1 MKNSAASNGQSR
13 LDVMRAALR
22 GEWNDIINFYNL
34 HQVESSSNNI
44 DIEDDNNNVLVSN
57 NIDMEDDHSKVLVNN
72 LTGDT
77 ILHLCAQCRQTH
89 VMKQLLRILPAAKVL
104 LLMTNRKGNTVL
116 HEAAKT
122 GIVEM
127 ATLILKKELDGG
139 GDQVLIS
146 VPNLNGETP
155 IYWAAMYG
163 HKDMLLFLNTT
174 ASRREITSTS
184 TSMVGPLTTRT
195 DGSTILHAAVLAKAY
210 DVAMEILE
218 IYPDLASDRNAD
230 GATAS
235 HILALSPS
243 SFKSGTMYS
252 QQYLGATPIVLAQ
265 YAAAII
271 YSFIEIEN
279 YETSNAVVRR
289 TLQQGSSLKEKF
301 NHYFRSLCKGLPV
314 LQLIYNV
321 KLKHAY
327 AIQLLKKLL
336 EKDHGQWTINYDD
349 PTHGLDD
356 KYNDLENR
364 RPLPTIT
371 TRVTTY
377 KVREKP
383 LILATKLG
391 IVEMF
396 KEIIKAYPESI
407 EFCDEEAG
415 RNLLHLAAEYRHE
428 RLIEFLKSSST
439 NSKRNLDI
447 LVVGI
452 DRDGN
457 TPLHAAAKLGKHK
470 PWHIRGAAQW
480 MQWECVWFQRVRR
493 MLPPHMLTIKNSN
506 NQYAYQVFTETHSN
520 LREQAERWLKE
531 GSNNCMLISAL
542 IATVMFASAFTTPGG
557 NDSQSGRPVLLRNQD
572 FTLFLHYV
580 GLSLFF
586 SLVALGLFLT
596 IHAAPFNEDDFFF
609 RMPLRIVFAITA
621 LFNSVTF
628 TVYAFFQTWFLITGW
643 TFRLGLLLFDMGLST
658 LAVLFYAE
666 LYVDIIVGFIRY
678 LIDILFI

>member
-1 MKNSAASNGQSR
+1 
-13 LDVMRAALR
+13 
-22 GEWNDIINFYNL
+22 
-34 HQVESSSNNI
+34 
-44 DIEDDNNNVLVSN
+44 
-57 NIDMEDDHSKVLVNN
+57 
-72 LTGDT
+72 
-77 ILHLCAQCRQTH
+77 
-89 VMKQLLRILPAAKVL
+89 
-104 LLMTNRKGNTVL
+104 
-116 HEAAKT
+116 
-122 GIVEM
+122 
-127 ATLILKKELDGG
+127 
-139 GDQVLIS
+139 
-146 VPNLNGETP
+146 
-155 IYWAAMYG
+155 
-163 HKDMLLFLNTT
+163 
-174 ASRREITSTS
+174 
-184 TSMVGPLTTRT
+184 
-195 DGSTILHAAVLAKAY
+195 
-210 DVAMEILE
+210 MEILE
-218 IYPDLASDRNAD
+218 IYPDLASNRNAD

-243 SFKSGTMYS
+243 SFKRGTMYS

-279 YETSNAVVRR
+279 YEIHNAVDT

-301 NHYFRSLCKGLPV
+301 NHYFRSLYKGLPV
-314 LQLIYNV
+314 LKLIYNV

-327 AIQLLKKLL
+327 AIHLLRKLL

-349 PTHGLDD
+349 PTYGLDD

-364 RPLPTIT
+364 HPLLTIT

-383 LILATKLG
+383 LILATKSG

-415 RNLLHLAAEYRHE
+415 RNLLHLAAEYRHG
-428 RLIEFLKSSST
+428 RLIEFLKSSS
-439 NSKRNLDI
+439 KRNLDM

-452 DRDGN
+452 DREGN

-470 PWHIRGAAQW
+470 PWHNRGAAQW
-480 MQWECVWFQRVRR
+480 MQWECVWFQRVKR
-493 MLPPHMLTIKNSN
+493 MLPPHMLTLKNRN
-506 NQYAYQVFTETHSN
+506 NQYAYQ
-520 LREQAERWLKE
+520 RWLKE

-542 IATVMFASAFTTPGG
+542 IATVMFASAFTSPGG

-572 FTLFLHYV
+572 FTLFLQP
-580 GLSLFF
+580 
-586 SLVALGLFLT
+586 LGLFLT
-596 IHAAPFNEDDFFF
+596 IHAAPFNEHDFFF
-609 RMPLRIVFAITA
+609 RLPLRIVFAITA

-643 TFRLGLLLFDMGLST
+643 TFPLGLLLFDMGLST
-658 LAVLFYAE
+658 LAVLFFTE